1 MVVAEVHTA
10 TDPSRL
16 PPSQSVPAMAT
27 ILTAWGLCGIV
38 WKNHECESMQGFA
51 KRPGHAL
58 LCRIY
63 TPGLTIV
70 ELRRQIFA
78 ALPGCQELLD
88 DRGRFHP
95 DTVPEWF
102 DNLAAFLQNYYTA
115 GLRRISQPEFE
126 DHWAYWRVRLDWEQ
140 LSPFQRR
147 VLEAVAAI
155 PSGMRLTYGE
165 IARRIGSPSA
175 ARAVG
180 AAIGA
185 NPWPVLIPCH
195 RVIGAGGKLTGFS
208 APGGIETKRKMLD
221 LEAG

>member
-1 MVVAEVHTA
+1 MVVADGNTA
-10 TDPSRL
+10 PDSSRL
-16 PPSQSVPAMAT
+16 LEFKPVPVMAT
-27 ILTAWGLCGIV
+27 VLTAWGLCGVV
-38 WKNHECESMQGFA
+38 WKNHENESTQGFA
-51 KRPGHAL
+51 KRPGDAL

-70 ELRRQIFA
+70 ELRRQVFA
-78 ALPGCQELLD
+78 ALPDCQEVLGE
-88 DRGRFHP
+88 RGHFHP
-95 DTVPEWF
+95 ETVPDWF
-102 DNLAAFLQNYYTA
+102 DNLAAYLQNYYTA
-115 GLRRISQPEFE
+115 GLRRCSQPEFE
-126 DHWAYWRVRLDWEQ
+126 DHWAYWRVRLDWDQ
-140 LSPFQRR
+140 LSAFQRR

-165 IARRIGSPSA
+165 IARRIGKPAA

-185 NPWPVLIPCH
+185 NPWPVLVPCH

-208 APGGIETKRKMLD
+208 APGGIDTKRKMLE